1 MLTLSRARQLDELL
15 GLTIADLDI
24 PSYIYAAA
32 VERYREVARW
42 LALHSLEVRG
52 DIFSQGSFRL
62 GTVTAPV
69 SSDGEYDI
77 DLVCR
82 LLLPKDVGKKE
93 LKRKVGRALAAY
105 VRTLPEG
112 TVELKEG
119 KRCWTLNWLN
129 EPFHMDVLPAIPD
142 PDRPGDPILLTDKTM
157 LRWQPSNPIGYSDW
171 FHARQQEDLLRLREA
186 VALEK
191 RLDIEDV
198 PEDSV
203 KTNLQRAVQ
212 ALKRHRDLA
221 FTREPEIAPI
231 SIIITTLAGRAYR
244 SGAGLYE
251 TLVNLTSTM
260 PTLVEQED
268 GIYVIKN
275 PSLSD
280 ENFADRWRT
289 HPERGDAF
297 FGWIEGVHKDLV
309 GIGADDG
316 TDRMLEALGQSFGK
330 THADRAGRQYAQN
343 VRIARDN
350 GRLSTTSTGSLALGS
365 TALPN
370 PRHTFHGPQQHLP

>member
-1 MLTLSRARQLDELL
+1 
-15 GLTIADLDI
+15 
-24 PSYIYAAA
+24 
-32 VERYREVARW
+32 
-42 LALHSLEVRG
+42 
-52 DIFSQGSFRL
+52 
-62 GTVTAPV
+62 
-69 SSDGEYDI
+69 
-77 DLVCR
+77 
-82 LLLPKDVGKKE
+82 
-93 LKRKVGRALAAY
+93 
-105 VRTLPEG
+105 
-112 TVELKEG
+112 VELKEG

-157 LRWQPSNPIGYSDW
+157 LRWQPSNPIGYSGW
-171 FHARQQEDLLRLREA
+171 FRARQEEDLQLLREA
-186 VALEK
+186 VALEQ

-221 FTREPEIAPI
+221 FTREPEMAPI

-251 TLVNLTSTM
+251 TLVDLTATM
-260 PTLVEQED
+260 PTLVEQDD
-268 GIYVIKN
+268 GAYVIKN
-275 PSLSD
+275 PSLPD
-280 ENFADRWRT
+280 ENFADRWHT
-289 HPERGDAF
+289 HPERSEAF
-297 FGWIEGVHKDLV
+297 FGWIEGVHEDLV
-309 GIGADDG
+309 GLGANAG
-316 TDRMLEALGQSFGK
+316 TDRLLEALGQSFGK

-343 VRIARDN
+343 VRSARDN